1 MLAFAL
7 SGIYAIADG
16 FFVGNALGDDALAA
30 VNIAFPLTAFLQAV
44 GTGIGMGGAIEYAI
58 HAGSKHESRGKQYMG
73 MSIVLLGGCSILF
86 TVLFLL
92 AGPRILGAFE
102 EAAKQAEDI
111 VRSARSAAEL
121 IRRNILLEKRRGLI
135 ADVLNGT
142 VRALAA
148 LPDETYL
155 PLLLRLSEAAA
166 RTGEGVL
173 RLNARDLA
181 RPGTAALSRDLGG
194 GRSIRLSEEP
204 AAIDGGFL
212 LEYGELEMNSS
223 FSALLEEKRE
233 RLEDLL
239 NRELFG

>member
-1 MLAFAL
+1 MSGTQDMIARILA
-7 SGIYAIADG
+7 
-16 FFVGNALGDDALAA
+16 DAEAEGA
-30 VNIAFPLTAFLQAV
+30 RIEEQARNK
-44 GTGIGMGGAIEYAI
+44 
-58 HAGSKHESRGKQYMG
+58 AG
-73 MSIVLLGGCSILF
+73 VLLQE
-86 TVLFLL
+86 
-92 AGPRILGAFE
+92 AGEQAE
-102 EAAKQAEDI
+102 ESKRRAAEEAEDI

-135 ADVLNGT
+135 ADALDGT
-142 VRALAA
+142 IRALAA

-181 RPGTAALSRDLGG
+181 RPGTAALSRGLGG

-212 LEYGELEMNSS
+212 REYG
-223 FSALLEEKRE
+223 
-233 RLEDLL
+233 
-239 NRELFG
+239 

>member
-1 MLAFAL
+1 M
-7 SGIYAIADG
+7 SGTQDMIA
-16 FFVGNALGDDALAA
+16 
-30 VNIAFPLTAFLQAV
+30 
-44 GTGIGMGGAIEYAI
+44 
-58 HAGSKHESRGKQYMG
+58 
-73 MSIVLLGGCSILF
+73 
-86 TVLFLL
+86 
-92 AGPRILGAFE
+92 RILADAEAEGARIEEQARNKAGALLQEAGEQAEESKRRAAE

-181 RPGTAALSRDLGG
+181 RPAASRRNGGSSSNAPSRTAFSRSSGGTD
-194 GRSIRLSEEP
+194 
-204 AAIDGGFL
+204 DG
-212 LEYGELEMNSS
+212 SS
-223 FSALLEEKRE
+223 SS
-233 RLEDLL
+233 
-239 NRELFG
+239 G

>member
-1 MLAFAL
+1 MRL
-7 SGIYAIADG
+7 
-16 FFVGNALGDDALAA
+16 
-30 VNIAFPLTAFLQAV
+30 
-44 GTGIGMGGAIEYAI
+44 
-58 HAGSKHESRGKQYMG
+58 
-73 MSIVLLGGCSILF
+73 C
-86 TVLFLL
+86 
-92 AGPRILGAFE
+92 
-102 EAAKQAEDI
+102 
-111 VRSARSAAEL
+111 
-121 IRRNILLEKRRGLI
+121 
-135 ADVLNGT
+135 
-142 VRALAA
+142 
-148 LPDETYL
+148 PDETYL

>member
-1 MLAFAL
+1 M
-7 SGIYAIADG
+7 
-16 FFVGNALGDDALAA
+16 
-30 VNIAFPLTAFLQAV
+30 
-44 GTGIGMGGAIEYAI
+44 
-58 HAGSKHESRGKQYMG
+58 
-73 MSIVLLGGCSILF
+73 
-86 TVLFLL
+86 
-92 AGPRILGAFE
+92 
-102 EAAKQAEDI
+102 
-111 VRSARSAAEL
+111 RSARSAAEL

-135 ADVLNGT
+135 ADVLDGT

-173 RLNARDLA
+173 RLNARDLS

>member
-1 MLAFAL
+1 MSGTQDMIARILADAEAEGARIEEQARNKAGAL
-7 SGIYAIADG
+7 LQEAGEQAEESKRRAAEE
-16 FFVGNALGDDALAA
+16 APA
-30 VNIAFPLTAFLQAV
+30 VNAWLTGLGTAPLEQ
-44 GTGIGMGGAIEYAI
+44 
-58 HAGSKHESRGKQYMG
+58 
-73 MSIVLLGGCSILF
+73 
-86 TVLFLL
+86 
-92 AGPRILGAFE
+92 P
-102 EAAKQAEDI
+102 
-111 VRSARSAAEL
+111 VRAAEL

-135 ADVLNGT
+135 ADVLDGT

-173 RLNARDLA
+173 RLNARDLS

-204 AAIDGGFL
+204 AAIDGGVL

>member
-1 MLAFAL
+1 M
-7 SGIYAIADG
+7 SGTQDMIA
-16 FFVGNALGDDALAA
+16 
-30 VNIAFPLTAFLQAV
+30 
-44 GTGIGMGGAIEYAI
+44 
-58 HAGSKHESRGKQYMG
+58 
-73 MSIVLLGGCSILF
+73 
-86 TVLFLL
+86 
-92 AGPRILGAFE
+92 RILADAEAEGARIEEQARNKAGALLQEAGEQAEESKRRAAE

-135 ADVLNGT
+135 ADVLDGT

-173 RLNARDLA
+173 RLNARDLS

-194 GRSIRLSEEP
+194 GRSIRLSEDP

-212 LEYGELEMNSS
+212 LEYGELEMNCS